1 MPVITISRQF
11 ASGGSVIAETIGER
25 LGWPVIDNDFI
36 DRVAE
41 RAGLTKE
48 EVEEHEERVP
58 SLIER
63 LADALSISS
72 PEVFVS
78 TGEPPDARLGNDER
92 MLRATQ
98 AVIDQVIETEPN
110 IVMVGRG
117 AQACLEDRADALH
130 VYIVGSRETRVEA
143 AVKRLGLSVK
153 EAEDQIDKIDEGRRR
168 YVKAHYNRRWDDPAN
183 YHLVFNTSVFSY
195 DQCADL
201 TVAAAR
207 MRGWE

>member
-11 ASGGSVIAETIGER
+11 ASGGSVIAEAVGER

-63 LADALSISS
+63 LADALAISS

-78 TGEPPDARLGNDER
+78 TSEPPGANLGTDEL

-98 AVIDQVIETEPN
+98 AVIDQVAETEPN
-110 IVMVGRG
+110 VVLVGRG
-117 AQACLEDRADALH
+117 AQACLEDRADTLH
-130 VYIVGSRETRVEA
+130 VYIVGSREARIAA
-143 AVKRLGLSVK
+143 AVDSLGLSVE
-153 EAEDQIDKIDEGRRR
+153 EAEDQVDKIDEGRRR
-168 YVKAHYNRRWDDPAN
+168 YVKAHYDRKWDDPAS
-183 YHLVFNTSVFSY
+183 YHLVFNTGVFSY
-195 DQCADL
+195 EQCADL
-201 TVAAAR
+201 VVAAVR
-207 MRGWE
+207 IRGWA

>member
-1 MPVITISRQF
+1 MPIITISRQF
-11 ASGGSVIAETIGER
+11 ASGGSIIAELVGER
-25 LGWPVIDNDFI
+25 LDWPVIDNDFI

-41 RAGLTKE
+41 RAGLSKE

-78 TGEPPDARLGNDER
+78 TPEPPDARLGNDER

-98 AVIDQVIETEPN
+98 VVIDQLTEAEPN

-117 AQACLEDRADALH
+117 AQACLAERGDALH
-130 VYIVGSRETRVEA
+130 VFIVGSREDRIA
-143 AVKRLGLSVK
+143 AAMARLGLSAD
-153 EAEDQIDKIDEGRRR
+153 EAAHKLDKTDDGRRR
-168 YVKAHYNRRWDDPAN
+168 YVKAHYDRRWDDPAN
-183 YHLVFNTSVFSY
+183 YHAVFNTGIFTY
-195 DQCADL
+195 EQCAEL
-201 TVAAAR
+201 TTQAAR
-207 MRGWE
+207 LRGWA